1 MFSHVVVGSD
11 DLQVSKKFYD
21 AIFHY
26 AGIDDA
32 GIDALNRPFYRKGD
46 QRFIITL
53 PINGQPATYANGG
66 TIGFL
71 LNSAE
76 DVQAWHQAGVE
87 SGGESVESAPHLRKD
102 GKFIAYLRDPYGNK
116 LCAYAQQAL

>member
-1 MFSHVVVGSD
+1 MYSHVVVGAD
-11 DLQVSKKFYD
+11 DLQKAKKFYD
-21 AIFHY
+21 AIFRY
-26 AGIDDA
+26 IGVDES
-32 GIDALNRPFYRKGD
+32 GIDALDRPFYRKGT

-53 PINGQPATYANGG
+53 PINGQPASHANGG

-76 DVQAWHQAGVE
+76 DVQAWHQAGIE
-87 SGGESVESAPHLRKD
+87 SGGESAESAPHLRKD
-102 GKFIAYLRDPYGNK
+102 GKFVAYLRDPYGNK

>member
-11 DLQVSKKFYD
+11 DLQLSKKFYD
-21 AIFHY
+21 AIFRFT
-26 AGIDDA
+26 GIDDA

-53 PINGQPATYANGG
+53 PINGQPATCANGG

-76 DVQAWHQAGVE
+76 DVQAWHQAGVG
-87 SGGESVESAPHLRKD
+87 SGGKSAESAPHLRKD

-116 LCAYAQQAL
+116 LCAYAQQTL